1 METRDIWQEYKDM
14 TFHMIEC
21 IRKYGTED
29 GEFLRAV
36 TEAVRF
42 IVEYEANNP
51 KP

>member
-14 TFHMIEC
+14 TFHMMGRIKE
-21 IRKYGTED
+21 YGTED